1 MRLRYH
7 LRSLRT
13 KRKCT
18 ETWHPLPIIMDCYGL
33 TMMKYSKSLC
43 WFGKICLNQQR
54 DFDLLC
60 TLNIGITWFI
70 KEPSE
75 SANKIPKCKQQ
86 KLIALLLDRKCAS
99 EIWLHENI
107 IWKLERKKFFNAD
120 FSRKNQYF
128 YENIHSILSI
138 ILDKNWFCG
147 YYIEKGAD
155 LNGDYNKREH
165 SQSSECL

>member
-1 MRLRYH
+1 MA
-7 LRSLRT
+7 
-13 KRKCT
+13 
-18 ETWHPLPIIMDCYGL
+18 CYGL
-33 TMMKYSKSLC
+33 TLILMKHSNALC

-54 DFDLLC
+54 DFALLC

-107 IWKLERKKFFNAD
+107 IGKLEREKFFNAD
-120 FSRKNQYF
+120 YNRNNQYF
-128 YENIHSILSI
+128 HENIHSILSI

-147 YYIEKGAD
+147 YYFEKGAD
-155 LNGDYNKREH
+155 LNGDYNKRKH
-165 SQSSECL
+165 PQSSECL